1 MKYANNVQKSIL
13 QAPQMTSITFII
25 QYYYCWYW
33 GLEGTEAERES
44 GKKKKV
50 ENSSEKKKNSET
62 VP

>member
-1 MKYANNVQKSIL
+1 
-13 QAPQMTSITFII
+13 MTSITFII

-50 ENSSEKKKNSET
+50 ENSSEKKKKLRNCAMILLDSGLN
-62 VP
+62 